1 MPTQVTADVQRA
13 AAALLAGELVAFPT
27 ETVWGLGAVVDDEL
41 ALARIFETKGRP
53 DDNPLIVHV
62 ATVADACSLLD
73 GSDAGLLASRVL
85 RRFAPGPVTV
95 VVPRPSS
102 ISPRVSAGLD
112 TVALRVPSHPV
123 AAALLAAVGR
133 PVAAPSA
140 NLSGRPS
147 PTTAAGV
154 LASLD
159 GRVPWILDGA
169 RSVVGLESTV
179 IDCVPGEPMIL
190 RAGAVGLEE
199 LRTIS
204 TAADVATHEESLA
217 RSPGTRHRH
226 YAPRCRVLIHDPA
239 TPNDED
245 TRLVLAH
252 AGSAAYLGI
261 GPAPRQIE
269 WALIERCGDV
279 HAYAHALFEV
289 MRRCDEEALTLLV
302 CERPPDS
309 GIGVAL
315 LDRLRRASQPSD

>member
-1 MPTQVTADVQRA
+1 MTSSRS
-13 AAALLAGELVAFPT
+13 
-27 ETVWGLGAVVDDEL
+27 LG
-41 ALARIFETKGRP
+41 FETKGRP

-62 ATVADACSLLD
+62 ATVADALSLLD
-73 GSDAGLLASRVL
+73 GSDAGLASRVL
-85 RRFAPGPVTV
+85 RNGPGPVTV

-179 IDCVPGEPMIL
+179 IDCVSGEPMIL

-204 TAADVATHEESLA
+204 NAADVATHEESLA

-239 TPNDED
+239 TPDDED
-245 TRLVLAH
+245 ARLALAH

-269 WALIERCGDV
+269 C
-279 HAYAHALFEV
+279 AHRA
-289 MRRCDEEALTLLV
+289 
-302 CERPPDS
+302 
-309 GIGVAL
+309 
-315 LDRLRRASQPSD
+315 LRRHTPTPTPSSRSCGAATRRR